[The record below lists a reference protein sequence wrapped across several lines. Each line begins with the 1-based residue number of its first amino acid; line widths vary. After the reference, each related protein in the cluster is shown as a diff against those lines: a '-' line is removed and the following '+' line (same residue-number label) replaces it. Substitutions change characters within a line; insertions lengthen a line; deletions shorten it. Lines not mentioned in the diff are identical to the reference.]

1 MKPGIAGL
9 FQINGHRTVADFD
22 GVVELDCA
30 YIDNWSL
37 WLDVKLLWK
46 TMTKVMKADGL

>member
-37 WLDVKLLWK
+37 L
-46 TMTKVMKADGL
+46 A